1 MVMMSKS
8 AKHFTNGSQAVPKY
22 LQSIRSTR
30 SGNLRRA
37 ISTNALNLEQRRQE
51 LELENLELELQQKK
65 ADLKK
70 KEEDIRLQQLQNEKL
85 ELDLMERRIRIQEA
99 QQHELS
105 GL

>member
-1 MVMMSKS
+1 MMSKS
-8 AKHFTNGSQAVPKY
+8 AKYSRSGLQAVAKY
-22 LQSIRSTR
+22 LQSIRSMK

-51 LELENLELELQQKK
+51 LELENLELELQQKR

-105 GL
+105 SL